1 MTARP
6 DPNTVVISRRV
17 AATREEL
24 FDAWTDPEGMR
35 AWMCPGDIVSVDVQM
50 DLRVG
55 GSLLIVMHG
64 PDRNYEHRGE
74 FTIIDRPAK
83 LAFTWIAAATDFRPT
98 LVTVEFL
105 EVSQSE
111 TDLVLTHQQFP
122 RMEVAER
129 YRGGWRQIVERL
141 QAYLQGRG

>member
-1 MTARP
+1 VTPSA
-6 DPNTVVISRRV
+6 DANTVVIHRRI

-35 AWMCPGDIVSVDVQM
+35 SWMCPGDIVSVDVQM

-55 GSLLIVMHG
+55 GSLLIIMRG
-64 PDRNYEHRGE
+64 PDRAYEHRGE
-74 FTIIDRPAK
+74 FTVIDRPAK
-83 LAFTWIAAATDFRPT
+83 LAFTWIAAATEFRPT

-105 EVSQSE
+105 VVSQSE

-122 RMEVAER
+122 RSEVADR
-129 YRGGWRQIVERL
+129 YRGGWAQIADRL
-141 QAYLQGRG
+141 DAYLHGKR